1 MVNTAL
7 FEESVDTQRGH
18 GRVTIT
24 VELGGE
30 NPIRITIEGRDAP
43 TVVCEYTDPAE
54 VLAIGKALVR
64 AAETAIAAAGVE
76 AG

>member
-1 MVNTAL
+1 MVDTAL
-7 FEESVDTQRGH
+7 FEERIATHRGH
-18 GRVTIT
+18 GRVTIN
-24 VELGGE
+24 VELGAE
-30 NPIRITIEGRDAP
+30 NVIRITFEGRDAP
-43 TVVCEYTDPAE
+43 SIVCEYSDPAE